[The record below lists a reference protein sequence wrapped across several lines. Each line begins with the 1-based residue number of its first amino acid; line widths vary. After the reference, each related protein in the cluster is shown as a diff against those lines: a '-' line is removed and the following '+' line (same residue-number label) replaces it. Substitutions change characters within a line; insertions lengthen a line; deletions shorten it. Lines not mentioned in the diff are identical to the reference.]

1 MPMFQVHDVKEFSP
15 NKFVLKIPIQT
26 PQARCRV
33 YCLEPGQEVPVHQ
46 HEDSVDVFH
55 VIEGMAKIT
64 LDDEVHTV
72 GPGMV
77 ILISP
82 HQAHGVAN
90 PGPKRLVFT
99 SIYIAGH

>member
-46 HEDSVDVFH
+46 HQDSVDVFH
-55 VIEGMAKIT
+55 VIEGMAEVT
-64 LDDEVHTV
+64 LDDQVYTV

-77 ILISP
+77 VLVSP
-82 HQAHGVAN
+82 HQTHGMAN

-99 SIYIAGH
+99 SIYIPGQ